1 MSKKL
6 QISFAESAVTD
17 LEEIREYYTGQH
29 VPEVG
34 DRFVRESIAL
44 IEDLP
49 SHPDRGRVVS
59 EFNQSKLR
67 ELIHPPF
74 RIVYRRDPQRLS
86 IVRVWRSE
94 RLLRLPWPSKVQDS
108 GNSDR
113 AICWEIF
120 RYPGKISALL

>member
-1 MSKKL
+1 MSKIL
-6 QISFAESAVTD
+6 QIIFAESAVTD
-17 LEEIREYYTGQH
+17 LEEIREYYLEQQ

-34 DRFVRESIAL
+34 DRFVREIIAL

-49 SHPDRGRVVS
+49 SHPDRGRVVP

-74 RIVYRRDPQRLS
+74 RIVYRRDPQSFS

-94 RLLRLPWPSKVQDS
+94 RLMRLP
-108 GNSDR
+108 
-113 AICWEIF
+113 
-120 RYPGKISALL
+120 